1 MRNFIKNNIK
11 IFATIIITAII
22 VGSASVYAT
31 IKLQASEI
39 EYNDTTVDDALNILY
54 SKLYNLT
61 FYGTNSNNRSAWSTA
76 TNVLSTSYNLDA
88 GKYFVVVTGNVA
100 TQDKPNVGRGTISLN
115 IDSELLNSTYKENYI
130 AQGTTAHL
138 VTNTATFIVEVGE
151 STTLTASF
159 SSYYAM
165 QQHIVLDVY
174 KFES

>member
-1 MRNFIKNNIK
+1 MKSVIKNNLK
-11 IFATIIITAII
+11 LFVATITTAII

-31 IKLQASEI
+31 IRLQASEI
-39 EYNDTTVDDALNILY
+39 EYKDGTIEDALNILY
-54 SKLYNLT
+54 GKLYNLS

-115 IDSELLNSTYKENYI
+115 VASELLNSTFKENYI

-138 VTNTATFIVEVGE
+138 ATNTATFIVEVDE